1 MKPKIASLF
10 LILFCSMLA
19 LPALAEK
26 EVRDVSEFSKISLN
40 VSGEL
45 YLQQGDRQRVE
56 IVAKSS
62 TLEDIVTEVKGGEL
76 VIRFKN
82 RNVFWRSF
90 NPGKIEI
97 YVSVPEIEGLS
108 VSGSGDIIA
117 DERINSRRMSLAVSG
132 SGNIRL
138 DDLHTDRVK
147 SSISGSG
154 GVFIGSGGMAEDFEA
169 SISGSGSVKA
179 EDFEAENV
187 KVHISG
193 SGNCNIHASETLNA
207 RVAGS
212 GSVYYSGN
220 PQVDS
225 SVSGSGR
232 VRKR

>member
-1 MKPKIASLF
+1 MKPKFASVVLV
-10 LILFCSMLA
+10 LFCLMLA
-19 LPALAEK
+19 FQVMAEK
-26 EVRDVSEFSKISLN
+26 EIRDVSEFSKISLN
-40 VSGEL
+40 VSGKL
-45 YLQQGDRQRVE
+45 YLEQSDRQRVE

-62 TLEDIVTEVKGGEL
+62 TLEDIVTEVRGGEL
-76 VIRFKN
+76 IIRFKN
-82 RNVFWRSF
+82 RNFFWRSF
-90 NPGKIEI
+90 NPGSIEI

-117 DERINSRRMSLAVSG
+117 GERITSQQMSLAVSG
-132 SGNIRL
+132 SGNIKL
-138 DDLHTDRVK
+138 DDLHTNRLK
-147 SSISGSG
+147 ASISGSG
-154 GVFIGSGGMAEDFEA
+154 SLVIASGGMAEDFEA

-187 KVHISG
+187 EVHVSG
-193 SGNCNIHASETLNA
+193 SGNCIIHAVEKLRA

-232 VRKR
+232 VRSR

>member
-1 MKPKIASLF
+1 MKPKFASFF
-10 LILFCSMLA
+10 LILFCSTLV

-40 VSGEL
+40 VSGKL
-45 YLQQGDRQRVE
+45 YLEQGDPQRVE

-62 TLEDIVTEVKGGEL
+62 TLEDIVTEVKNGEL

-82 RNVFWRSF
+82 RNFFWRSF
-90 NPGKIEI
+90 NPGSIEI
-97 YVSVPEIEGLS
+97 FVRVPDIEGLA

-117 DERINSRRMSLAVSG
+117 DKRISSRRMAMAVSG
-132 SGNIRL
+132 SGNIKL
-138 DDLHTDRVK
+138 DDLRTERAK
-147 SSISGSG
+147 ASISGSG
-154 GVFIGSGGMAEDFEA
+154 SVVIGNGGKAKDFEA

-179 EDFEAENV
+179 GDFEAENV
-187 KVHISG
+187 EVHISG
-193 SGNCNIHASETLNA
+193 SGNCSIHAAESLKA

-232 VRKR
+232 VRNR

>member
-1 MKPKIASLF
+1 MKPKFASLF
-10 LILFCSMLA
+10 LILICSMLV
-19 LPALAEK
+19 LPAFAEK
-26 EVRDVSEFSKISLN
+26 EIRNVSEFSEISLRI
-40 VSGEL
+40 SGKL
-45 YLQQGDRQRVE
+45 YLEQSDRQRVE

-62 TLEDIVTEVKGGEL
+62 ALDDIITEVKGGKL

-90 NPGKIEI
+90 NPGSIEI

-117 DERINSRRMSLAVSG
+117 EDRITSRRISLTVSG
-132 SGNIRL
+132 SGSLNL
-138 DDLHTDRVK
+138 DELRTDRVK
-147 SSISGSG
+147 ASISGSG
-154 GVFIGSGGMAEDFEA
+154 GVLIGSGGMAEEFEA

-187 KVHISG
+187 EVHVSG
-193 SGNCNIHASETLNA
+193 SGNCSIHAVEKLKA

-212 GSVYYSGN
+212 GSVYYSGD

>member
-1 MKPKIASLF
+1 MKPKFASFF
-10 LILFCSMLA
+10 LILFCSMLV

-26 EVRDVSEFSKISLN
+26 EVRDVSKFSKISLN
-40 VSGEL
+40 LSGKL
-45 YLQQGDRQRVE
+45 YLQQGDRQQVE

-76 VIRFKN
+76 IIRFKN

-90 NPGKIEI
+90 NPGKVEI

-108 VSGSGDIIA
+108 VSGSGDIVA
-117 DERINSRRMSLAVSG
+117 GERINSRRMSLAVSG
-132 SGNIRL
+132 SGNIRF
-138 DDLHTDRVK
+138 DDLRTGRVK
-147 SSISGSG
+147 ASVSGSG
-154 GVFIGSGGMAEDFEA
+154 SVIIDNGGKAEEFDA
-169 SISGSGSVKA
+169 GISGSGSVKA
-179 EDFEAENV
+179 EGFEAENV
-187 KVHISG
+187 EVHISG
-193 SGNCNIHASETLNA
+193 SGNCSIHAVETLKA

>member
-1 MKPKIASLF
+1 MKPKITSFF
-10 LILFCSMLA
+10 LILICSMLV

-26 EVRDVSEFSKISLN
+26 DVRNVSEFSEISMRI
-40 VSGEL
+40 SGKL
-45 YLQQGDRQRVE
+45 YLEQSDRQRVE

-62 TLEDIVTEVKGGEL
+62 TLEDIVTEVKDGEL

-117 DERINSRRMSLAVSG
+117 DNRITSRQMNMAVSG

-138 DDLHTDRVK
+138 DDLRTDRAK
-147 SSISGSG
+147 ASISGSG
-154 GVFIGSGGMAEDFEA
+154 GVLIEKEGMADEFEA

-179 EDFEAENV
+179 EKFEAKNV
-187 KVHISG
+187 EVHISG
-193 SGNCNIHASETLNA
+193 SGNCSIRAIEKLKA
-207 RVAGS
+207 RVVGS

>member
-1 MKPKIASLF
+1 MKPKIASFF
-10 LILFCSMLA
+10 LILFCSMLV

-26 EVRDVSEFSKISLN
+26 EIRDVSNFSKISLN

-45 YLQQGDRQRVE
+45 HLQQGDRQRVE

-82 RNVFWRSF
+82 RNVFWRTF

-97 YVSVPEIEGLS
+97 YVSAPEIEGLS

-117 DERINSRRMSLAVSG
+117 DEQINSRRMSLAVSG
-132 SGNIRL
+132 SGKIRL
-138 DDLHTDRVK
+138 DDLRTDRVK
-147 SSISGSG
+147 ASISGSG
-154 GVFIGSGGMAEDFEA
+154 NLLIGSGGMAEDFDA
-169 SISGSGSVKA
+169 RISGSGSVKA
-179 EDFEAENV
+179 EDFEAKNV
-187 KVHISG
+187 EVHVSG
-193 SGNCNIHASETLNA
+193 SGNCSIHAVETLKA

>member
-10 LILFCSMLA
+10 LILFCSMLV

-26 EVRDVSEFSKISLN
+26 EIRDVSEFSKISLN
-40 VSGEL
+40 VSGKL

-76 VIRFKN
+76 IIRFKN

-138 DDLHTDRVK
+138 DDLRTDRVK

-193 SGNCNIHASETLNA
+193 SGNCSIHAAETLNV

-232 VRKR
+232 VRSR